1 MSLSP
6 VFSDS
11 PCQVLQQFPV
21 PAAAPLFAEPQ
32 WSPIK
37 PSTCFDTG
45 TEVARWTPVPTALW
59 SCESWRGQLE
69 TGRAVLPA
77 AARGSQVRNGLTT
90 IPLFLQHLS
99 ILILSW
105 FGDEWRGPQDS
116 PDGGQPGWRL
126 ELWEEGKDTPEP
138 VCGSC
143 PAPSLAETQAKEMA
157 GCRKDLVLTLRVTA
171 V

>member
-21 PAAAPLFAEPQ
+21 QAAAPLFAEPQ

-37 PSTCFDTG
+37 PSMCFDTG

-59 SCESWRGQLE
+59 SCESGRGELE
-69 TGRAVLPA
+69 TGRAVPA
-77 AARGSQVRNGLTT
+77 TAPGSQVRNGLTT

-105 FGDEWRGPQDS
+105 FGDEWKGPRGS
-116 PDGGQPGWRL
+116 PEGGQPGWRL
-126 ELWEEGKDTPEP
+126 EEGKDTPEP

-143 PAPSLAETQAKEMA
+143 PAPSLADIQAKEMA
-157 GCRKDLVLTLRVTA
+157 GCRKDLVLSLRVTA